1 MLLRSPPRQPGRV
14 ARWLEAPS
22 RTPRLRDWTQEE
34 FACIRSL
41 TIGCDLAAEA
51 VLARGHE
58 LEILVLSFDEDIVR
72 EAFVRK
78 YEQFRRDF
86 LEETMDG
93 DELMSPRAY
102 ANRWLKAVKNCCI
115 DIWRR
120 KKRRGGGGEGDSGE
134 GDGGGPPDFMIF
146 LRELAEQVNDEKHRT
161 VLLTWIEHAGEIS
174 DADLA
179 ELVGVSRSTVASW
192 LRRFRIRV
200 QEEMAAK

>member
-1 MLLRSPPRQPGRV
+1 MLLPPHLGR
-14 ARWLEAPS
+14 AEGWLEAPS
-22 RTPRLRDWTQEE
+22 RTPRLRDWALED
-34 FACIRSL
+34 FACIMAL
-41 TIGCDLAAEA
+41 TISSNPAVEA

-72 EAFVRK
+72 EAFVKK

-115 DIWRR
+115 DIWR
-120 KKRRGGGGEGDSGE
+120 KRRRGDGDAGPEGG

-146 LRELAEQVNDEKHRT
+146 LRELAEQVDDEKHRT
-161 VLLTWIEHAGEIS
+161 VLLTWIEHAGVIS
-174 DADLA
+174 DSELA
-179 ELVGVSRSTVASW
+179 ELVGVARSTVASW